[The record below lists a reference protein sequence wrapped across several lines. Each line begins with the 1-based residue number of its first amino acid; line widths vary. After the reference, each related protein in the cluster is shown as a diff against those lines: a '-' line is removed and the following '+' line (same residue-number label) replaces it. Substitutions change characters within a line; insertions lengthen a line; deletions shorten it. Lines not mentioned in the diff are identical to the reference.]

1 MATQMQ
7 LAREGK
13 VTDAMRRVAE
23 DEHVAVETV
32 RERVAKGTIAICANV
47 NHVAKSNG
55 TFQPRGVGEG
65 LKTKV
70 NVNIGTSS
78 TFPEIAPELEK
89 LDEAVR
95 CGADAVMDLST
106 GDGIDE
112 SRRRIIEHSPVMVG
126 TVPLYQATVRSI
138 REHGAVVEMTDDD
151 ILETIEAQAK
161 DGADFMTLHCG
172 VTRAAIEAM
181 RTQGRVMDIVSR
193 GGSFI
198 AGWMLHN
205 EQENPLY
212 EHYDDI
218 LDICEKYDVTISLGD
233 GMRPGCT
240 ADATDRAQLTELIT
254 LGNLVDRAWRRGV
267 QVMVE
272 GPGHVPFDQIR
283 ANMQLEK
290 RLCRNAPFY
299 VLGPLV
305 TDIAPG
311 YDHITSAIGGTLA
324 AASGADFLCYV
335 TPAEHLALPTI
346 EDVHTGVITARIA
359 AHAADLVK
367 NVPGACDWDRKMAEA
382 RKELDWNAQMELAI
396 DPDLARQK
404 RGARNPED
412 EGACS
417 MCGDYC
423 AVEIIHKYFDKRTCP
438 CDD

>member
-13 VTDAMRRVAE
+13 VTDAIRHVAE
-23 DEHVAVETV
+23 EEHVAVETV

-47 NHVAKSNG
+47 NHLAQGN
-55 TFQPRGVGEG
+55 FQPRGVGEG
-65 LKTKV
+65 LRTKV
-70 NVNIGTSS
+70 NANIGTSS

-89 LDEAVR
+89 LDEAVK

-151 ILETIEAQAK
+151 ILETIEAHAK

-181 RTQGRVMDIVSR
+181 RAQGRVMDIVSR

-212 EHYDDI
+212 EHFDDI
-218 LDICEKYDVTISLGD
+218 LDICERYDVTISLGD

-240 ADATDRAQLTELIT
+240 ADATDRAQITELIT
-254 LGNLVDRAWRRGV
+254 LGSLVDRAWRRGV

-272 GPGHVPFDQIR
+272 GPGHVPFDQIK

-367 NVPGACDWDRKMAEA
+367 DVPGARDWDRKMAEA
-382 RKELDWNAQMELAI
+382 RKELDWKAQMDLAI
-396 DPDLARQK
+396 DPELAREK

-423 AVEIIHKYFDKRTCP
+423 AVEIIHKYFDKRECP
-438 CDD
+438 FDD

>member
-13 VTDAMRRVAE
+13 ITEAMRQAAQSEHIEAE
-23 DEHVAVETV
+23 TL
-32 RERVAKGTIAICANV
+32 RERIAKGTVALCANI
-47 NHVAKSNG
+47 NHAALK
-55 TFQPRGVGEG
+55 PCAVGEG
-65 LKTKV
+65 LSTKV
-70 NVNIGTSS
+70 NANIGTSS
-78 TFPEIAPELEK
+78 TYPDIEPELKK
-89 LDEAVR
+89 LDEAVK

-106 GDGIDE
+106 GNHIDV
-112 SRRRIIEHSPVMVG
+112 SRRRIIEHSPIMVG
-126 TVPLYQATVRSI
+126 TVPIYQATVRAI
-138 REHGAVVEMTDDD
+138 REHGAVVEMTEED
-151 ILETIEAQAK
+151 LLSTIEEQAK

-172 VTRAAIEAM
+172 VTLDAIQRM
-181 RTQGRVMDIVSR
+181 RRQGRVMDIVSR

-205 EQENPLY
+205 ERENPLY
-212 EHYDDI
+212 ERYDDI

-254 LGNLVDRAWRRGV
+254 LGELVDRAWKRGV

-272 GPGHVPFDQIR
+272 GPGHVPYNQIA
-283 ANMQLEK
+283 ANMTLEK

-311 YDHITSAIGGTLA
+311 YDHITAAIGGTLA

-346 EDVHTGVITARIA
+346 EDVHTGVITSRIA

-367 NVPGACDWDRKMAEA
+367 GIPGAADWDCKMAQA
-382 RKELDWNAQMELAI
+382 RKVLDWDAQLALAI
-396 DPDLARQK
+396 DPELARQK
-404 RGARNPED
+404 RGARNKAGE
-412 EGACS
+412 EACS

-423 AVEIIHKYFDKRTCP
+423 AVKIVGQYLDKPVSP
-438 CDD
+438 CND

>member
-13 VTDAMRRVAE
+13 VTDAMRHVAE
-23 DEHVAVETV
+23 EEHVAVETV
-32 RERVAKGTIAICANV
+32 RERVAQGTIAICANV
-47 NHVAKSNG
+47 NHLAQGN
-55 TFQPRGVGEG
+55 FQPRGVGEG
-65 LKTKV
+65 LRTKV
-70 NVNIGTSS
+70 NANIGTSS

-89 LDEAVR
+89 LDEAVK

-112 SRRRIIEHSPVMVG
+112 SRRRIIEHSPIMVG

-181 RTQGRVMDIVSR
+181 RAQGRVMDIVSR

-212 EHYDDI
+212 EHFDDI
-218 LDICEKYDVTISLGD
+218 LDICERYDVTISLGD

-254 LGNLVDRAWRRGV
+254 LGSLVDRAWRRGV

-272 GPGHVPFDQIR
+272 GPGHVPFDQIK

-367 NVPGACDWDRKMAEA
+367 NVPGVREWDRKMAEA
-382 RKELDWNAQMELAI
+382 RKQLDWKAQMDLAI
-396 DPDLARQK
+396 DPELARQK

-412 EGACS
+412 EKACS

-423 AVEIIHKYFDKRTCP
+423 AVEIIHKYFDKRECP
-438 CDD
+438 FDD